1 MKFIFPQNYSFKNK
15 FLGIIDYSSLILI
28 ISWGLIVF
36 LLVRLFIENINI
48 QIFIFIIFFLPI
60 LLFSIIGFN
69 HENIIYIFIYIFKYF
84 KNNKLYLYSKNN
96 K

>member
-15 FLGIIDYSSLILI
+15 FLGIIDYSSLIFI

-36 LLVRLFIENINI
+36 LFVYLLIENINVK
-48 QIFIFIIFFLPI
+48 IFTFIIFFLPI

>member
-15 FLGIIDYSSLILI
+15 FLGIIDYSSLTFI

-36 LLVRLFIENINI
+36 LFVHLLIENINVK
-48 QIFIFIIFFLPI
+48 IFTFIIFFLPI